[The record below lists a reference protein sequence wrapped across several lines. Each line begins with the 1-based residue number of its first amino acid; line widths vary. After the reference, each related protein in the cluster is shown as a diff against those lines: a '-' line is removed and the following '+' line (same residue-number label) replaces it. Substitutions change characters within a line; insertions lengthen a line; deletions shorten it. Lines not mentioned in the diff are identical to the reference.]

1 MEKSELIP
9 NLFRSEFSRIVSVL
23 CKSFGIQ
30 NIELAEDIASETFL
44 TATETWSLKGI
55 PENPKAWLY
64 AVAKNKAK
72 DWFKR
77 SSIYREKIIPS
88 LTNEA
93 HEFDVEQ
100 VDLTEK
106 NIADSQ
112 LNMLFAICDPSLAKE
127 AQIALALRILC
138 GLGIDEI
145 ASALL
150 TSKSTINKRLQR
162 AKKSLQSQTSGFI
175 SLTSAQQKQ
184 RQEDVL
190 RIIYLLFNEGYYS
203 STVERNTRK
212 HLCLEAMALLL
223 LLIRSN
229 SLPEGDALMALFCFH
244 SSRFDAREDEFGN
257 FILYEDQDTTKWS
270 TDLIQKGEEYLKK
283 SARGGSVSKYHL
295 EATIAFWHSRMVEND
310 QKWPHI
316 LQVYNRLLQIDYS
329 PIAALNRTYALSK
342 VHGKQAALQ
351 EALKID
357 LNDSHLY
364 HALLADLYQGS
375 NERAFQQHLKRA
387 IELSKTESERSL
399 LERKLNA

>member
-283 SARGGSVSKYHL
+283 SAQDNIISKYHL
-295 EATIAFWHSRMVEND
+295 EATIAFWHSRTVEND

-329 PIAALNRTYALSK
+329 PVAALNRTYALSK